1 MTEPSTPPIPRHVL
15 YGNPERADVQIS
27 PDGRH
32 LSWLAP
38 DEGVLNVWVAP
49 TADPGAARVVTNDR
63 RRGIRSH
70 DWAFTGRHILFPQD
84 TGGDEDFH
92 VYAVDIET
100 REQRDLTP
108 FDNVTAGL
116 AARSRDEPDR
126 VLVQVNDRVPELHD
140 IIAVNIVTG
149 EWDRLVENPG
159 FAEMI
164 ARDDF
169 TVPLAAAMR
178 EDGGVTLFR
187 SAQGGYEPLLQ
198 VDMADSLTT
207 AAIGYP
213 ADPQHFYLLDSRGR
227 DKAALFRA
235 KLSDG
240 SGELLFESD
249 VADVSGILTHPVN
262 KTVQAVE
269 VEHQRA
275 EWIPLD
281 DEVRP
286 DFAALAAVDPG
297 DLKVL
302 SRSDDDATWVV
313 AFLHDAGPVRYYRY
327 DRPTRSA
334 HYLFSNRSDLDGYVL
349 TPMFPQVIDARDGTE
364 LISYLSLPAWSDPDA
379 TGRPDRPLP
388 MVLDVHGGPWAR
400 DSWGFNPEHQL
411 LADRGYAVLS
421 VNYRGSTGFGKA
433 FLNAG
438 NKQWAAAM
446 HDDLLDAVDWA
457 VAEGIADRDRIAIH
471 GGSYGGYATLVGL
484 TYTPD
489 VFACGVDIVG
499 PSNLITLL
507 ESIPPYWAP
516 MLQVFKDRV
525 GDPTT
530 DAGREFLASRS
541 PLTYA
546 DRIRQPLLIGQGAND
561 PRVKQAE
568 SEQIVAAME
577 SHGIPVTYV
586 LFPDEGHGFAEP
598 ANRLSFFA
606 VTEAFLAE
614 HLGGR
619 AQPYD
624 SVFEGSSISV
634 PHGEAGVPGLA
645 AALGG

>member
-1 MTEPSTPPIPRHVL
+1 MSEPVAPPIPRHVL

-27 PDGRH
+27 PDGEY

-38 DEGVLNVWVAP
+38 DGGVLNVWVAP
-49 TADPGAARVVTNDR
+49 ADDLAAARVITTDR

-70 DWAFTGRHILFPQD
+70 DWAFTGRHVLFPQD
-84 TGGDEDFH
+84 VGGDENFH
-92 VYAVDIET
+92 VYAVDVQT
-100 REQRDLTP
+100 GEQRDLTP
-108 FDNVTAGL
+108 FENVTAMV
-116 AARSRDEPDR
+116 AARSREVPGS
-126 VLVQVNDRVPELHD
+126 VLVQVNDRVPQLHD
-140 IIAVNIVTG
+140 VLRVDIATG
-149 EWDRLVENPG
+149 EWERLVENPG
-159 FAEMI
+159 FAEMM

-187 SAQGGYEPLLQ
+187 AVGDGYEPLLE

-207 AAIGYP
+207 GAVGFP
-213 ADPQHFYLLDSRGR
+213 TDKEHFYLLDSRGR
-227 DKAALFRA
+227 DKAALYRA
-235 KLSDG
+235 SLSDG
-240 SGELLFESD
+240 STELVFESD
-249 VADVSGILTHPVN
+249 AADVSAILTHPVD

-269 VEHQRA
+269 VEHART
-275 EWIPLD
+275 EWVALD
-281 DEVRP
+281 DSVAADLARLGEV
-286 DFAALAAVDPG
+286 APG

-302 SRSDDDATWVV
+302 SRTDDDRTWMV
-313 AFLHDAGPVRYYRY
+313 AFLQDAGPVRYYRY
-327 DRPTRSA
+327 DRDTGA
-334 HYLFSNRSDLDGYVL
+334 AEFLFLNRSDLEGYTL
-349 TPMFPQVIDARDGTE
+349 TPMHPVVIPARDG
-364 LISYLSLPAWSDPDA
+364 LDLVSYLSLPAWTDPEA
-379 TGRPDRPLP
+379 TGRPTQPLP
-388 MVLDVHGGPWAR
+388 LVLDVHGGPWAR

-438 NKQWAAAM
+438 DKQWARAM
-446 HDDLLDAVDWA
+446 HDDLLDAVAWA
-457 VAEGIADRDRIAIH
+457 VAEGVADPARIAIH

-484 TYTPD
+484 TMTPD

-530 DAGREFLASRS
+530 DEGRELLTSRS
-541 PLTYA
+541 PLTYV
-546 DRIRQPLLIGQGAND
+546 DQIRRPLLIGQGAND

-568 SEQIVAAME
+568 AEQIVSAMNA
-577 SHGIPVTYV
+577 HGIPVTYV

-619 AQPYD
+619 AQPFD
-624 SVFEGSSISV
+624 DVFAGSSITV
-634 PHGEAGVPGLA
+634 PAGSDGIPGLGDR
-645 AALGG
+645 LPG